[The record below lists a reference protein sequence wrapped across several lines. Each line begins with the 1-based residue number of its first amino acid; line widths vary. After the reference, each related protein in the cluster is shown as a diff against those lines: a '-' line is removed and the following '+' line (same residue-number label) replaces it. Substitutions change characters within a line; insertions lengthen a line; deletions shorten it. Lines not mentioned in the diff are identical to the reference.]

1 MERVFPTTK
10 HTERRKPATSHLA
23 RRKGNEMLDPV
34 PSMQPGPGVSFRTGT
49 RKVSSPHCL
58 FWSLELATASLLTSG
73 PFPDTQ
79 AQLRNRAPKK
89 LRNMDAAGRS
99 MWQRGPST
107 EIAL

>member
-1 MERVFPTTK
+1 VCSQTRNRREDGSRQLCTLLGERK
-10 HTERRKPATSHLA
+10 RNAESSSENATRSWL
-23 RRKGNEMLDPV
+23 
-34 PSMQPGPGVSFRTGT
+34 SFRTGS
-49 RKVSSPHCL
+49 RRVSSPHCL

-73 PFPDTQ
+73 PLSDTQ

-99 MWQRGPST
+99 MWQSGPST